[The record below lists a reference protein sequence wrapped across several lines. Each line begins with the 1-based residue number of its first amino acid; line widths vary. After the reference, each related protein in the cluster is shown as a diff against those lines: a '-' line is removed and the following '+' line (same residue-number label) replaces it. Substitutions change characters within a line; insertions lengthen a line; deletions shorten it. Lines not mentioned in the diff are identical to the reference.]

1 MNNEIDLLC
10 QAIQSQDSVENNG
23 VKFLY
28 MDENTIYRFQ
38 NNKMKPISKTLLNKA
53 KKLINQQTQPAET
66 TKPKRGK
73 GKKATR
79 QQQVKEVIES
89 ETEESEEDEE
99 MEESEEDEMIINQQS
114 KPSKQAKQTNKQA
127 KREALGEASKQASK
141 QAKQTSKQQR
151 NEFIPYGEIDLNEYY
166 NNKNR
171 MEFMNREMDRLNQ
184 KITKLKQYK
193 HLVNKI
199 TGGGEI
205 DDLPSNT
212 QSYDQETTQLRATA
226 TRQVNDS
233 LFM

>member
-79 QQQVKEVIES
+79 QQQIKEAIES
-89 ETEESEEDEE
+89 ETEESEDGDFDESADEE
-99 MEESEEDEMIINQQS
+99 MDEMIINQQS
-114 KPSKQAKQTNKQA
+114 KPSKQTNKQA
-127 KREALGEASKQASK
+127 KRKALDEASKQPSK
-141 QAKQTSKQQR
+141 QTSKQTSKQQR
-151 NEFIPYGEIDLNEYY
+151 NELIPYGEIDLNEYY

-171 MEFMNREMDRLNQ
+171 MEFMTREMDRLNQ

-193 HLVNKI
+193 HLVTKI

-205 DDLPSNT
+205 DDLPTNT
-212 QSYDQETTQLRATA
+212 QPYDQETTQLRATA

>member
-1 MNNEIDLLC
+1 MSEIELLC

-23 VKFLY
+23 IKFLY

-53 KKLINQQTQPAET
+53 KKIIQQQSSPPT

-73 GKKATR
+73 GKKNISA
-79 QQQVKEVIES
+79 QQQQEMNDSDDEVNDENENMNES
-89 ETEESEEDEE
+89 ED
-99 MEESEEDEMIINQQS
+99 EDEMVVVATPPKQTKQSRTQASRQNIQSSKSS
-114 KPSKQAKQTNKQA
+114 KPKQPKND
-127 KREALGEASKQASK
+127 
-141 QAKQTSKQQR
+141 
-151 NEFIPYGEIDLNEYY
+151 FIPYGEINLDEYY

-171 MEFMNREMDRLNQ
+171 MEYMSREMERLNQ

-212 QSYDQETTQLRATA
+212 QSQMLDEQQTQSRTS
-226 TRQVNDS
+226 TSRQINDS